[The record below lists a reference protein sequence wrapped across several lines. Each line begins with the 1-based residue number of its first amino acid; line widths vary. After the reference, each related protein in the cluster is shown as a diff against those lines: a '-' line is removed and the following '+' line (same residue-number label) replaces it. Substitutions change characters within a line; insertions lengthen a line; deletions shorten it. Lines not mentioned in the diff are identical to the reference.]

1 MSPFSPIIF
10 FKNLVLEEVNPH
22 MFLTTIGVQGGEVR
36 GQGLGSAAPW
46 SARRPPKGGVAV
58 SNI

>member
-36 GQGLGSAAPW
+36 DQLGGDQGRIHNNPHS
-46 SARRPPKGGVAV
+46 
-58 SNI
+58 